1 MKLENNWQCK
11 SLFNLE
17 KKTHSDDPGEVPTWL
32 IKRCLEL
39 IKLPLNEYTIEDLR
53 LMIGQ
58 DFGLSYLIPL
68 AIEKLNDDL
77 FAEGDLYEG
86 DLLAN
91 VLKIDRTFWKQNP
104 DLWMQVNNL
113 IVNRR
118 YDIERLKISVEKF
131 YSKWG
136 F

>member
-1 MKLENNWQCK
+1 MKRENNWQYK

-17 KKTHSDDPGEVPTWL
+17 KTNSDDLGEASTQL

-39 IKLPLNEYTIEDLR
+39 IKVPLNEYTIEDLR

-58 DFGLSYLIPL
+58 DYGLPYLIPL

-86 DLLAN
+86 DLLVN
-91 VLKIDRTFWKQNP
+91 VLRIDHTFWKQNP
-104 DLWMQVNNL
+104 DLWTQVDNL

-118 YDIERLKISVEKF
+118 YEIDGLRISIEKF
-131 YSKWG
+131 YS
-136 F
+136 